1 MPVARDMALTS
12 GFPALS
18 AVFSHRPAQAAG
30 PFGGPDLSSL
40 GDEALMQRWQNGD
53 LRAFQALYRRNGASL
68 HRYLLRM
75 TRTQPEAEELFQDVW
90 LAVVR
95 AHGGWRPEASFRT
108 FLFTIANRR
117 LTDRL
122 RKRSRRMGEIFAFPI
137 EDAAD
142 QLISS
147 EPDPAAAADAADLGR
162 ALMVAIAALP
172 EAQRQAFLLQVEGG
186 LSLEEIAEATGAP
199 TETVKSRLRY
209 ARQRLREALG
219 EYRPE
224 DSGDD

>member
-1 MPVARDMALTS
+1 MALTS

-18 AVFSHRPAQAAG
+18 AVFSHRPSA
-30 PFGGPDLSSL
+30 GPDLSGL
-40 GDEALMQRWQNGD
+40 ADEALMQRWQGGD
-53 LRAFQALYRRNGASL
+53 LRAFQALYRKNGASL

-75 TRTQPEAEELFQDVW
+75 TRTLPEAEELFQDVW
-90 LAVVR
+90 MAVVR

-137 EDAAD
+137 EEAAD
-142 QLISS
+142 RVASS
-147 EPDPAAAADAADLGR
+147 DPDPAQAADAADLGR
-162 ALMVAIAALP
+162 AVTRAIGELP

-186 LSLEEIAEATGAP
+186 LSLEEIAAAVGAP
-199 TETVKSRLRY
+199 VETVKSRLRY
-209 ARQRLREALG
+209 ARERLRTALDAF
-219 EYRPE
+219 RPE
-224 DSGDD
+224 GQAND